1 MAKTLAQKL
10 YIREGYNI
18 ALVDAPQGYTSLLE
32 KLPEGVTTAT
42 ELKGTFDWVQCFAL
56 KRDELEAEID
66 QVKRALKDD
75 ALLWI
80 TYPKAKQRK
89 TDLNRDILADIAR
102 RHGLRS
108 VAQISVDDVWSAL
121 RFKVVD

>member
-1 MAKTLAQKL
+1 MVKTLAQKL
-10 YIREGYNI
+10 YIREGYSMALVNAPEAYI
-18 ALVDAPQGYTSLLE
+18 ALLK
-32 KLPEGVTTAT
+32 KLPDGVTTAT
-42 ELKGTFDWVQCFAL
+42 ELTGTFDLVQCFAL

-80 TYPKAKQRK
+80 TYPKAKQQK

-102 RHGLRS
+102 RHGLRP
-108 VAQISVDDVWSAL
+108 VAQISVDEVWSAL